1 MAKARQS
8 HALKF
13 GVLGPLRVE
22 GPSGEIA
29 INAPRQRSL
38 LAVLLLSHRQDTV
51 TIDRLIDGLWGEH
64 PPATAVKAAQVHI
77 SQLRRALGP
86 DVIVTR
92 PNGYALAVDADGL
105 DVARF
110 ETLTER
116 ARGEPPEAAAA
127 TLREALAL
135 FRGAP
140 LADALLLGPAAVEA
154 DRLESAR
161 LDALE
166 QRIEHDLA
174 LGRHAEVITE
184 LESLTAEHAFRER
197 FHAQLML
204 ALYRSG
210 RQADALDAYR
220 RARHA
225 LVEDL
230 GLDPSPSLQRLEA
243 RILAHDPALQP
254 KGYDPFSSPAEPKG
268 PGPLSLPAPTTP
280 LLGREED
287 LAAAEALLADPD
299 VRLLT
304 LTGPGGIGKTRLG
317 LALAHRLAP
326 RFGDGAR
333 FVGLSALEDPGLVAS
348 EIEQAAG
355 EDLAGAELLL
365 VVDNFEQLLDA
376 APELSRVL
384 ASSPRSKVIVTS
396 RAALRVH
403 GEYELA
409 VSPLAPE
416 PSAQLFQRRARAL
429 NPRLALAPADEALIE
444 RICARLDGLPLAI
457 ELAAARTKVLAPA
470 AILDRLSK
478 RLDLLSSGPRDA
490 PARQQTL
497 RAAIG
502 WSYDLLPPAAQA
514 TFDRLGVFAGGFT
527 FDAAEAVCG
536 PDALNTV
543 AALVDHSLV
552 RGSDGRFDMLD
563 TVREY
568 ALDRLEAAGAL
579 DATRRAHARH
589 YAAAFAAADAELQG
603 PDARRWLD
611 RLDLERENARA
622 AIHFAVADDDAATA
636 LALCANIWRYWE
648 RRGNLAEGR
657 EAMAAALGAPG
668 GPPGLRL
675 RVLNGAGALAGDQG
689 DLQAAKALFEEC
701 LQLAKAIGEHPR
713 AVRAE
718 GNLGSIALLALDYE
732 TAIAHYTRVVSYL
745 RAGGDPWGLGL
756 NAQNLGIALAGA
768 GHHRRAVEQ
777 LTEAVAFA
785 RLVDDP
791 SLLSSTLRT
800 LARVQLA
807 DERADRDEALVQMR
821 EALMISRELLERPGL
836 TESFETLAR
845 VAEDAS
851 DGARLMGAA
860 NALRAAAGGVRPSD
874 EQAWVHEAVGGLR
887 AALGEAAYAAA
898 EREGAELAL
907 SDAVALALAQCP

>member
-64 PPATAVKAAQVHI
+64 PPATAVKAAQVHV

-92 PNGYALAVDADGL
+92 PNGYALAVDPEAL

-110 ETLTER
+110 ETLSER
-116 ARGEPPEAAAA
+116 ARGEPPETASA

-135 FRGAP
+135 FRGVP
-140 LADALLLGPAAVEA
+140 LADTPLLGPAAVEA

-174 LGRHAEVITE
+174 LDRHAEVITE

-243 RILAHDPALQP
+243 QILAHDPTL
-254 KGYDPFSSPAEPKG
+254 EPKV
-268 PGPLSLPAPTTP
+268 PGTLGSVPAPGLPAPATP

-287 LAAAEALLADPD
+287 LEAAEALLGDPD

-333 FVGLSALEDPGLVAS
+333 FVGLGALEDPGLVAS

-355 EDLAGAELLL
+355 GDLAGAELLL

-416 PSAQLFQRRARAL
+416 PSAELFQRRARAL
-429 NPRLALAPADEALIE
+429 NPRLALAPADATLIE

-527 FDAAEAVCG
+527 FDGAEAVCG
-536 PDALNTV
+536 PEALDTV

-552 RGSDGRFDMLD
+552 KAHDGRFGMLE

-568 ALDRLEAAGAL
+568 ALDRLEAAGGQ

-589 YAAAFAAADAELQG
+589 FADVFASAEAEIQG

-611 RLDLERENARA
+611 RLDAERENVRA
-622 AIHFAVADDDAATA
+622 AIHFAVADGDAATA
-636 LALCANIWRYWE
+636 LSLCAAVWRYWE

-657 EAMAAALGAPG
+657 EAISAALGAPD
-668 GPPGLRL
+668 GPPDLRL
-675 RVLNGAGALAGDQG
+675 RALNAAGALAGDQG
-689 DLQAAKALFEEC
+689 DLRAAKALFEES
-701 LQLAKAIGEHPR
+701 LELAKALGDHHR

-718 GNLGSIALLALDYE
+718 GNLGSIALLELDYE
-732 TAIAHYTRVVSYL
+732 TAIAHYTRVVSFL

-756 NAQNLGIALAGA
+756 NAQNLGIAFAGA
-768 GHHRRAVEQ
+768 GYHRRAVEQ
-777 LTEAVAFA
+777 LTESVAFA
-785 RLVDDP
+785 RQVEDP
-791 SLLSSTLRT
+791 TLLASTSRT
-800 LARVQLA
+800 LARIQLSVA
-807 DERADRDEALVQMR
+807 DAGPAAALALMR
-821 EALMISRELLERPGL
+821 EAMEISRTVLDRPGL

-845 VAEDAS
+845 VAADAR
-851 DGARLMGAA
+851 DGARLIGAA
-860 NALRAAAGGVRPSD
+860 EALRASAGGMRPAD
-874 EQAWVHEAVGGLR
+874 EQAWVDETVTRLR
-887 AALGEAAYAAA
+887 TALGDAAYAEA

-907 SDAVALALAQCP
+907 SDALALALAVCG